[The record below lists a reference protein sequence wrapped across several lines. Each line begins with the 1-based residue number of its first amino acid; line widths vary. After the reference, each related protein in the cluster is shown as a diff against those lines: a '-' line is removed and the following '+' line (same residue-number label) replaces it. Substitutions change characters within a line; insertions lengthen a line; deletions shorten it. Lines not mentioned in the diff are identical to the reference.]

1 MDLLDQA
8 DDVAHPEDAR
18 GHTIRVERLQGL
30 GLLTDAHEN
39 NGFARDL
46 AHRECGTPSG
56 VTVCLGQNHT
66 RQVQR
71 CTESA
76 CGIDSVLSR
85 HGVNHEEALVRADR
99 GVDLLDLGHQLFVDV
114 QTTGG
119 IDDENVVN
127 ASFRLFKRGA
137 SDVCRA
143 VLRLG
148 REVVGAHLRGKAFEL
163 QHGRR
168 TADVST
174 DEEYALTLSLDQP
187 ASQFG
192 GGGRFACPLQ
202 TGQQDDHRRL
212 GPQID
217 AGPGATHQFDQFLVQ
232 DADESLA
239 RGEARGHL
247 DAHSLRLDGID
258 EAADDGKRYIRF
270 QEGNPHFTQGRADI
284 LFRDAP
290 APPEAV
296 QGAREPGRQ
305 IVEHGTDY
313 RQKWAL
319 GPGGLLH

>member
-1 MDLLDQA
+1 MDLFDEA

-18 GHTIRVERLQGL
+18 GHAFRVEGLQGL

-39 NGFARDL
+39 DGFARDL
-46 AHRECGTPSG
+46 PHRQCGAPSG
-56 VTVCLGQNHT
+56 VTICLGQNHA

-71 CTESA
+71 CTESSGGVD
-76 CGIDSVLSR
+76 GILSR
-85 HGVNHEEALVRADR
+85 HGIDDEQALVRADG
-99 GVDLLDLGHQLFVDV
+99 GVDLLHLGHQLFIDM

-119 IDDENVVN
+119 IDDEDVIN
-127 ASFRLFKRGA
+127 ASFRLFQRGA
-137 SDVCRA
+137 SDVGRA

-148 REVVGAHLRGKAFEL
+148 REVVGAHLRGEAFEL

-168 TADVST
+168 TANVSA
-174 DEEYALTLSLDQP
+174 DEENPLALPLDQP
-187 ASQFG
+187 SCQFG
-192 GGGRFACPLQ
+192 GRGRFARTLQ

-217 AGPGATHQFDQFLVQ
+217 AGPGATHQFDQLLVQ
-232 DADESLA
+232 DADEGLA
-239 RGEARGHL
+239 RREARGHL
-247 DAHSLRLDGID
+247 DADSLRLDGID

-270 QEGNPHFTQGRADI
+270 QEGNPHFAQGFANI

-290 APPEAV
+290 APAEAI

-313 RQKWAL
+313 RQKW
-319 GPGGLLH
+319 GPGRGGLLH